1 MMCPCEA
8 VLQSI
13 LSEIKLISSN
23 TTKVETSNKNLLP
36 VPVSEVRDDTEK
48 DLRPSINFGL
58 TEQQE
63 ELKYALS
70 GKKETELDL
79 EKERTKAII
88 EHAIELQK
96 RAERGSG
103 ISSSSTFAGVRGFF
117 GKLEKIIR
125 EALPIDKTAK
135 EILAMN
141 QKEQENLQADRIA
154 TFGLTRNTDGTGVSD
169 RIQAQRTKSIFNWGR
184 RKEDNPFA
192 NLEISE
198 GVNVDTT
205 AITEALQKSIQ
216 DNMFKSQTGGWFRNI
231 IGPATLYLGQPS
243 LEKSRAQIEGL
254 NTVMSD
260 IRQKAQQI
268 LEDIKDRST
277 KLRGLEA
284 RGDATIDSEGR
295 LVEGTPEANTLAQ
308 QLEDSKKELKGVL
321 ADAAT
326 MNKITRLVHGNVGA
340 VIKLLGF
347 ASPELRRD
355 NIILQ
360 NLNAGLD
367 KNGKALKFQRR
378 IAEMLNY
385 AFQKMTRHVGQ
396 VVSNWLLMLNPL
408 TQIKK
413 AFQDFSSYDVK
424 WQRTMNVIKYNLRRI
439 IRPFM
444 EWLAQQLVNIL
455 GIVNAI
461 IKGIGKAFGKD
472 WDLFDQSAANAE
484 KMREELEQAQN
495 ISAGFDELHDIG
507 SDNGAQNDLM
517 GDIYTPEW
525 TDLYDTITEK
535 TKSFTEFVTPIFEN
549 IGKVIQKCIDNW
561 KIFAGLLAAFAVTKG
576 LLSLLSWGNQFK
588 RNSRRIS
595 TCCCRFSNRLAF
607 IHKLESIIR
616 RTTFIRNEL
625 R

>member
-1 MMCPCEA
+1 
-8 VLQSI
+8 
-13 LSEIKLISSN
+13 
-23 TTKVETSNKNLLP
+23 
-36 VPVSEVRDDTEK
+36 
-48 DLRPSINFGL
+48 
-58 TEQQE
+58 
-63 ELKYALS
+63 
-70 GKKETELDL
+70 
-79 EKERTKAII
+79 
-88 EHAIELQK
+88 
-96 RAERGSG
+96 
-103 ISSSSTFAGVRGFF
+103 
-117 GKLEKIIR
+117 
-125 EALPIDKTAK
+125 
-135 EILAMN
+135 MN
-141 QKEQENLQADRIA
+141 QKEQEDLQADRIA

-326 MNKITRLVHGNVGA
+326 MNKITKLVHGNVGA

-367 KNGKALKFQRR
+367 KSGKALKFQKRT
-378 IAEMLNY
+378 AEMLNY

-561 KIFAGLLAAFAVTKG
+561 KIFAGLLATFAVTKG